1 MGNMLALQVAVSGMM
16 AQEQRTEVVANNI
29 ANLDTT
35 GFQRRR
41 VGFNDLIYR
50 HFRRPNSIS
59 SQIGDKIPAGVST
72 GLGVKTASIYRVQ
85 EQGALQS
92 TSNSFDLAIQ
102 GAGFFQV
109 LLPNGDTAFTRNGTF
124 QLNEEGQLVT
134 SDGFVV
140 QPGISVSAAAR
151 QVTINSGGEVLAT
164 LDGQDAPSNAGTI
177 QIATFLNSGGLQAK
191 GDSLF
196 LATTKSGAASATNP
210 GQDGAGLVLQGFVEK
225 SNVNAVQE
233 IANLIKAQR
242 AYEMNSKMVSTVDQM
257 MKIRS

>member
-1 MGNMLALQVAVSGMM
+1 MLALHIAASGMM

-50 HFRRPNSIS
+50 HLGRRDSTS
-59 SQIGDKIPAGVST
+59 SQAGDKVPAGVNV
-72 GLGVKTASIYRVQ
+72 GLGVKTASVYRVQ
-85 EQGALQS
+85 EQGALQA
-92 TSNSFDLAIQ
+92 TDNSFDLAIQ
-102 GAGFFQV
+102 GDGFFQV
-109 LLPNGDTAFTRNGTF
+109 QLPNGDTAYTRDGTF
-124 QLNEEGQLVT
+124 QLNEQGQVVT
-134 SDGFVV
+134 SDGFIV
-140 QPGISVSAAAR
+140 QPGISVSASAR
-151 QVTINSGGEVLAT
+151 EVTINAGGEVLVT
-164 LDGQDAPSNAGTI
+164 LDGQNAPSNVGTV
-177 QIATFLNSGGLQAK
+177 QVATFLNPGGLQAE
-191 GDSLF
+191 GDNLF

-242 AYEMNSKMVSTVDQM
+242 AYDMNSKMISTVDQM
-257 MKIRS
+257 MTIRG

>member
-1 MGNMLALQVAVSGMM
+1 MLALQIAASGMM

-50 HFRRPNSIS
+50 HMPRRDSAS
-59 SQIGDKIPAGVST
+59 SQAGESVPSGVHT

-85 EQGALQS
+85 EQGTLRA
-92 TSNSFDLAIQ
+92 TDNSFDLAIQ
-102 GAGFFQV
+102 GEGFFQV
-109 LLPNGDTAFTRNGTF
+109 LLPNGDTAYTRDGTF
-124 QLNEEGQLVT
+124 QLNEQGQVVT

-140 QPGISVSAAAR
+140 QPGITVSTAAKEI
-151 QVTINSGGEVLAT
+151 TINAGGEVLVS
-164 LDGQDAPSNAGTI
+164 LGGDGAPANAGTL
-177 QIATFLNSGGLQAK
+177 QIATFLNPGGLRAE
-191 GDSLF
+191 GDNLF
-196 LATTKSGAASATNP
+196 LATTKSGPAAATNP
-210 GQDGAGLVLQGFVEK
+210 GQDGSGLLLQGFVEK

-242 AYEMNSKMVSTVDQM
+242 AYDMNSKMMSTVDQM
-257 MKIRS
+257 MTVRN